1 MRALDYA
8 MRQAWTSQRRSRVA
22 TAFAIVAIALAV
34 TVLGMLLLVTWNAQR
49 LVNEWSANAEFSIY
63 LLDTASSEQRGAI
76 ERLLDESGATAG
88 REYVSRAQALAR
100 FRHEFAELAGLA
112 DALDGNPFPASLEV
126 RVRPDADR
134 DGRAS
139 LLVQRVLA
147 LPGVSDV
154 RYDREWLGRLSA
166 VVRGVRA
173 AGLAVAMLMALAAA
187 VTVATVVRLGLH
199 ARRDELEIMELVGAP
214 MAFIR
219 GPFVVEGVLQGG
231 LGAAVALAA
240 LWLMFLGVRA
250 WWATDIAGLL
260 AGAGLEFLP
269 LRVCTYLVGGGMVVG
284 SLGGFAA
291 ARHAG

>member
-8 MRQAWTSQRRSRVA
+8 MRQAWTSLRRSRAA
-22 TAFAIVAIALAV
+22 TAFAVVAIALAV